1 MGSTEEVMFV
11 DLLEVRMA
19 VVMGV
24 EEVVMVVGTGI
35 VCSVEVVI
43 VTRLVGVMLGITS
56 ADMAMVFVVV
66 LCSIKVLSSLR

>member
-1 MGSTEEVMFV
+1 MFV

-19 VVMGV
+19 VVIGV

-43 VTRLVGVMLGITS
+43 VIRLVGVMLGVTS
-56 ADMAMVFVVV
+56 ADMAIVFVVV
-66 LCSIKVLSSLR
+66 FCSIKVLSSLR